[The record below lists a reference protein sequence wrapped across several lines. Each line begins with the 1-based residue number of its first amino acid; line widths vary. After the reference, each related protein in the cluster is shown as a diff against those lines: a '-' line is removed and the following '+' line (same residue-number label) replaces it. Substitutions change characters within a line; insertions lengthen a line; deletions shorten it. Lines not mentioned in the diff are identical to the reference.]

1 LNNQGGK
8 GIVSPEAENCNSF
21 KAEMLK
27 REKCGLL
34 KEAFSE
40 HLLKEARGAG

>member
-21 KAEMLK
+21 KAEKMSK
-27 REKCGLL
+27 AEKCGLL

-40 HLLKEARGAG
+40 HLLRASS